1 MKQTYEAEA
10 RADLGKPLLGVRV
23 LQTDD
28 HVVKR
33 ACFFEIRDTQRV
45 VINVLPGGKI
55 KSNLMIIIKS
65 M

>member
-10 RADLGKPLLGVRV
+10 RANLSEPLLGVRV
-23 LQTDD
+23 VQTDD

-45 VINVLPGGKI
+45 VINVLPGGILKA
-55 KSNLMIIIKS
+55 S
-65 M
+65 